1 MSPGGPGVRLDTIAY
16 KGYTIPPF
24 YDSMIG
30 KLIVFAIDWEGAVRK
45 AERAL
50 CEYVIE
56 GIPTNLTLHRQ
67 IVKDDDFKNATFN
80 TGYLPEKLDGFDL
93 NETDNRKSEEEKH
106 KQLSALIESIK
117 NNQVKVR
124 Q

>member
-16 KGYTIPPF
+16 KGYTIPAY

-30 KLIVFAIDWEGAVRK
+30 KLIVFAIDWEGAVKK

-50 CEYVIE
+50 CEYRIQ

-67 IVKDDDFKNATFN
+67 IVKDEDFRNAVFDTGYFDKKLSTFN
-80 TGYLPEKLDGFDL
+80 LKGQDQLQK
-93 NETDNRKSEEEKH
+93 EEEKH
-106 KQLSALIESIK
+106 QKLAALIASIK
-117 NNQVKVR
+117 KNDVQVR
-124 Q
+124 H

>member
-1 MSPGGPGVRLDTIAY
+1 
-16 KGYTIPPF
+16 
-24 YDSMIG
+24 MIG

-67 IVKDDDFKNATFN
+67 IVKAEDFRNATFN
-80 TGYLPEKLDGFDL
+80 TGYLPEKLDRFDL
-93 NETDNRKSEEEKH
+93 QETDSKKSEDEKH
-106 KQLSALIESIK
+106 EQLVALMASIK
-117 NNQVKVR
+117 KNQIQVR